1 MYATYIPHV
10 TESIYQ
16 TLYKEHEEINS
27 LHQTK
32 FENIQTNKYFP
43 ESSKTMEYIL
53 DIVEQIRKLK
63 SNNQLSLKTE
73 IDNLE
78 IYSLNNEVLK
88 TIRNNEQLIMGV
100 TKSHEIELKN
110 ELLENSSLDKIGDRI
125 KAAIKINS

>member
-16 TLYKEHEEINS
+16 TLYKKHEEINS

-32 FENIQTNKYFP
+32 FENIQINKYFP